1 MKRFITLLMSVI
13 AVAACAIDEIET
25 GICNPDTESF
35 GITVEVD
42 DPEHVG
48 PKTKSSFTEEQLKRI
63 SDLNILIYHE
73 GILQKEYCKYI
84 TDLSSIRFS
93 LPGGKDGF
101 NIYLVGNV
109 GEVDA
114 PESESDIEDLQYVVS
129 SYDDFR
135 TKGFPVAN
143 AYMNYTKGSPTNLKV
158 KRLVGQYNVRIDA
171 SADAEYTVKDLR
183 MINCALDV
191 YPFATDKKATVFG
204 NLIATKTG
212 DILTADDVQKLNAGE
227 VVPLY
232 FIENLQGVLLPNN
245 TDRKNKIP
253 SVVGDKYAPYCT
265 YIEITADIQTASA
278 KYTNGK
284 YRFYLGQDE
293 TTDFSIRRNTVYN
306 ATLDFTQNM
315 VSEEEW
321 RIEVDEPVFIG
332 MNFDKEV
339 AMVIKGAEDMIYVQG
354 FDNNGDLMDFDV
366 EVVAGGDLFNVE
378 KVDGLNYKENTTI
391 GRCYGLKFTS
401 NVEID
406 GLYPY
411 NAEPTY
417 KSGRIRVSSKETY
430 NGKPIYV
437 KDIPVRIYHKLF
449 PLLIKIEKQ
458 GSGAYK
464 LMMKGRNPMELGL
477 DVSVSYNLKGVDFT
491 YTGRGSA
498 VNSVSNTTGSYVQHN
513 AVDLQGKAICT
524 LNSNL
529 TSDNLSRIDLTIKG
543 RHISN
548 NSSWD
553 EAYPKLQE
561 TALDFFFGEQKKT
574 PSNTAIQD
582 PIYRAWM
589 GPGDDLYPGNHNVE
603 QPNEVV
609 SNGSNFFCLYDNH
622 NDPFVST
629 EFIKER
635 KKDGEYVWQP
645 CQLYWGTS
653 STNITISPTLFDL
666 DKYTS
671 TIPDG
676 VSNSDFDK
684 RLPKGINCGTIFNE
698 VRKQKEQYCT
708 IADGFAPFYIINGGM
723 TCIRVF
729 LRDLPFDSLG
739 NWNNKKDAIV
749 CELDLLGPGR
759 DLFATAKSQHKY
771 TYKCQQWKNFWGN
784 TVTNFKEHSYTG
796 DLYMTINGCSS
807 WPGADQTTDGYY

>member
-1 MKRFITLLMSVI
+1 MSAI
-13 AVAACAIDEIET
+13 AVASCALEEMET
-25 GICNPDTESF
+25 GIGDQNMESF

-42 DPEHVG
+42 APEQVG

-143 AYMNYTKGSPTNLKV
+143 AYMNYTKGSSTNLKV

-191 YPFATDKKATVFG
+191 YPFATDKKATVFTQID
-204 NLIATKTG
+204 NTKTG
-212 DILTADDVQKLNAGE
+212 DILTADDIQKLNAGE

-253 SVVGDKYAPYCT
+253 SIVGYEYAQYCT

-332 MNFDKEV
+332 MNFDKDV

-354 FDNNGDLMDFDV
+354 FDHNGDLMDFDV
-366 EVVAGGDLFNVE
+366 EVVNGGDLFNVE
-378 KVDGLNYKENTTI
+378 KVEDLYYRERSNL
-391 GRCYGLKFTS
+391 GRCYGLRFTS

-411 NAEPTY
+411 GKEPTY
-417 KSGRIRVSSKETY
+417 KSASIRVSSKETY

-437 KDIPVRIYHKLF
+437 KEIPVRVYHKLF
-449 PLLIKIEKQ
+449 PLLIKLENTS
-458 GSGAYK
+458 GSYK
-464 LMMKGRNPMELGL
+464 VVMKGNNPMELGL
-477 DVSVSYNLKGVDFT
+477 DVSVSYNLEGVDYT

-498 VNSVSNTTGSYVQHN
+498 VNSFAGNYVQHN
-513 AVDLQGKAICT
+513 AVNSQGKTICT

-529 TSDNLSRIDLTIKG
+529 TSDNLSRIDFTIKG
-543 RHISN
+543 RSISN

-553 EAYPKLQE
+553 AAYPKLQE

-574 PSNTAIQD
+574 ANHVAIKD
-582 PIYRAWM
+582 PIYHAWM
-589 GPGDDLYPGNHNVE
+589 GPGDDLYPGNHDVS

-609 SNGSNFFCLYDNH
+609 CNGSNIFRFADIRNQYISFTQGE
-622 NDPFVST
+622 FV
-629 EFIKER
+629 KEI
-635 KKDGEYVWQP
+635 KKDGESVWQA
-645 CQLYWGTS
+645 CQLYWGTTS
-653 STNITISPTLFDL
+653 SNVTISPTLFNL
-666 DKYTS
+666 AKYTS
-671 TIPDG
+671 NIPDG
-676 VSNSDFDK
+676 VSNSDFEK
-684 RLPKGINCGTIFNE
+684 RLPDGINCGTIFNE
-698 VRKQKEQYCT
+698 VRKQKEEYST

-739 NWNNKKDAIV
+739 NWNNKKDGFV

-759 DLFATAKSQHKY
+759 DLFATSKPQHKY
-771 TYKCQQWKNFWGN
+771 IYKCQCWKNFWGN
-784 TVTNFKEHSYTG
+784 EVVDFKEHSYTG

-807 WPGADQTTDGYY
+807 WPGADETKDGYY

>member
-13 AVAACAIDEIET
+13 AVASCAIEEIET
-25 GICNPDTESF
+25 GIGNPDTESF

-42 DPEHVG
+42 APEQVG

-158 KRLVGQYNVRIDA
+158 KRLVGQYNVRINA

-204 NLIATKTG
+204 KNPSIQSG
-212 DILTADDVQKLNAGE
+212 DILTAEDIQKLNAGE
-227 VVPLY
+227 TVALF

-245 TDRKNKIP
+245 TDRRNKIP
-253 SVVGDKYAPYCT
+253 SIVGEAAKSCT

-332 MNFDKEV
+332 MNFDKDV

-378 KVDGLNYKENTTI
+378 KVDGLNYRESTSI

-477 DVSVSYNLKGVDFT
+477 DVSVSYNLEGVDFT

-498 VNSVSNTTGSYVQHN
+498 VNSVSNVMPGRSSVQHN

-529 TSDNLSRIDLTIKG
+529 TSDNLSRIDFTIKG

-553 EAYPKLQE
+553 EAYPKLQSE
-561 TALDFFFGEQKKT
+561 E
-574 PSNTAIQD
+574 AICMGKD
-582 PIYRAWM
+582 HCEATF
-589 GPGDDLYPGNHNVE
+589 GPGETLRPQNLHVLPEDDTYYAYVGDKTAQALEEGDSFHV
-603 QPNEVV
+603 
-609 SNGSNFFCLYDNH
+609 
-622 NDPFVST
+622 
-629 EFIKER
+629 IKEVNSTIKNVWLPVYVFEQEMR
-635 KKDGEYVWQP
+635 MDNGTWGTKRYYWNHSFITGNTKDYYDLSADYYAPTRLDVPTREGGAIGVNKKD
-645 CQLYWGTS
+645 L
-653 STNITISPTLFDL
+653 NIF
-666 DKYTS
+666 
-671 TIPDG
+671 
-676 VSNSDFDK
+676 SDEK
-684 RLPKGINCGTIFNE
+684 IKPYIN
-698 VRKQKEQYCT
+698 
-708 IADGFAPFYIINGGM
+708 APFYFVNGGL
-723 TCIRVF
+723 TCNYVEAKE
-729 LRDLPFDSLG
+729 SGKLG
-739 NWNNKKDAIV
+739 NWNNKNTKFFV
-749 CELDLLGPGR
+749 KYNFYGSGR
-759 DLFATAKSQHKY
+759 DLFVENANNPDIHEMVYSIVAWT
-771 TYKCQQWKNFWGN
+771 NFWGN
-784 TVTNFKEHSYTG
+784 YKSTHEKYYKSRT
-796 DLYMTINGCSS
+796 YMTINGCSS
-807 WPGADQTTDGYY
+807 WPGADETKDGYY